1 MSNRD
6 EQPFRFAC
14 EECGSAI
21 DIDVKKGGKSEFNG
35 ASEVVPSLYPFDDK
49 TNFVDL
55 HLDFPVV
62 FGKYVPGITPFMAA
76 LDRIGLD
83 KMRFHNARL
92 NFLNSQAFRFG
103 SFKSLLNLY
112 ATKKFEIFKT
122 NCRDHFDRNVNSS
135 RPEYIAAALYG
146 IISEIMMP
154 FGFYQTEMSESE
166 LICYKLQYIKRNN
179 RAALLSFVERVLA
192 NDFLIRAQ
200 NDCLGVYPR
209 ILDAELALR
218 PVLFLDLD
226 DGFRDKSIPMRI
238 SSVAFESYRD
248 LYKDISEIVSRQ
260 LVFVAG
266 VNNLLKRG
274 DHNKFKPASS
284 GTRAPRNLAAFAD
297 VALGSKADF
306 IDDDWFNVARESAI
320 DNHLRNAIAHHKT
333 EYDTIKQIITYY
345 PVLDGM
351 DNQRREQISLVQFM
365 RRLLLAYREMHRFQQ
380 LTKCIFFTRYL
391 SFPTL

>member
-1 MSNRD
+1 MNVNITVACDVCHEPTNCRIGISNRD

-21 DIDVKKGGKSEFNG
+21 DIDVRKCGKSTFAG

-62 FGKYVPGITPFMAA
+62 FGKYVPGMTPFMAA

-92 NFLNSQAFRFG
+92 NFLNSQAFRFK
-103 SFKSLLNLY
+103 SFKPLLDLY
-112 ATKKFEIFKT
+112 A
-122 NCRDHFDRNVNSS
+122 
-135 RPEYIAAALYG
+135 PEHIAAALYG

-154 FGFYQTEMSESE
+154 FGFYHTEMSDSE
-166 LICYKLQYIKRNN
+166 FICYKLQYLKRNN
-179 RAALLSFVERVLA
+179 RAALSSFVERVLA

-226 DGFRDKSIPMRI
+226 DEFRDKPIPMRI

-274 DHNKFKPASS
+274 DHNKFKPVSS
-284 GTRAPRNLAAFAD
+284 GTRPPKDLAAFAD
-297 VALGSKADF
+297 VGLGSKADC

-320 DNHLRNAIAHHKT
+320 DNRLRNAIAHHKT
-333 EYDTIKQIITYY
+333 EYDSVKQIITYY
-345 PVLDGM
+345 PILEGM
-351 DNQRREQISLVQFM
+351 DNQRSEQISLVRFM
-365 RRLLLAYREMHRFQQ
+365 RRLLLAYREMHRLQQ
-380 LTKCIFFTRYL
+380 LTKCILFTRYL
-391 SFPTL
+391 SFPSL